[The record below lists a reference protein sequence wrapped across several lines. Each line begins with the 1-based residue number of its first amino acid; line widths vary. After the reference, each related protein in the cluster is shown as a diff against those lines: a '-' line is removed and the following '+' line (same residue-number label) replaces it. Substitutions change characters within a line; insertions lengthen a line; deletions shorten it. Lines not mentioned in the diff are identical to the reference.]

1 MTRNLII
8 PAMALCAGTLVASEF
23 LPVALLT
30 PIARDLGITEGQA
43 GQAISVSGLFAVAT
57 SLAITGLVGA
67 MDRKRALGLFA
78 LAMVVSGVIV
88 TLAPNYP
95 VLMAGRALLG
105 VAVGGFWS
113 LSASVVMRVA
123 GDVPRGL
130 AALNAGVALSSILA
144 APLGAFVEQVL
155 GWRMAFFV
163 LVPLGVLALWGLMRQ
178 LPALPARVAERAPL
192 GLLAQRHI
200 ALGMGSTCL
209 FFLGQFALFTYL
221 RPFLEVE
228 GANLALTYLAMGLS
242 GLGGTWAVAR
252 LLPRLPYALLIGIP
266 AVMALLALGLL
277 AGLPALP
284 LLILWSFAATGAP
297 VGWGA
302 WMTRALGPQAEAGG
316 GLQVAVIQAAIMGG
330 AALGGVIFDAAGT
343 DATFLMAILAL
354 LAASLL
360 ALATRQT
367 GDRA

>member
-1 MTRNLII
+1 
-8 PAMALCAGTLVASEF
+8 MALCAGTLVASEF

-43 GQAISVSGLFAVAT
+43 GQAISVSGLFAVVT
-57 SLAITGLVGA
+57 SLMITGLVGA
-67 MDRKRALGLFA
+67 LDRKRALGLFA
-78 LAMVVSGVIV
+78 LAMVVSGIVV

-123 GDVPRGL
+123 GNVPRGL

-144 APLGAFVEQVL
+144 APLGASVEHL
-155 GWRMAFFV
+155 WGWRVAFFV
-163 LVPLGVLALWGLMRQ
+163 LVPLAGLALWGLARH
-178 LPALPARVAERAPL
+178 LPALPVRPAQKAPL
-192 GLLAQRHI
+192 GLLAQPHI

-221 RPFLEVE
+221 RPHLEAR
-228 GANLALTYLAMGLS
+228 GSDLSLTYLSMGLA
-242 GLGGTWAVAR
+242 GLAGTWVVAR
-252 LLPRLPYALLIGIP
+252 ALPRLPYALLIGIP
-266 AVMALLALGLL
+266 AVMAVLALGLL
-277 AGLPALP
+277 AGLPTLP

-302 WMTRALGPQAEAGG
+302 WMTRALGAQAEAGG

-330 AALGGVIFDAAGT
+330 AAVGGLVFDAAGVR
-343 DATFLMAILAL
+343 ATFMLAVVAL

-360 ALATRQT
+360 AALTHRTRR
-367 GDRA
+367 D